1 MLIRLVLAVK
11 NKDIRNTLEK
21 HFSQTDVRME
31 SFGHLKTAWQKV
43 VRSCADII
51 VISESFILSPLES
64 GLAYINNLPEN
75 PTTVILHETD
85 SSEEQA
91 RITAAGA
98 DVVLYT
104 GISKKNLVEALEATI
119 EARRQF
125 IQKEWIGN
133 KGSIPPKTSDFVFQS
148 ETMRIFV
155 DEVQQIVSSDSP
167 ILLTGETGVGKEHL
181 ARAIHAE
188 SHRSKGPFITV
199 NTAAVPE
206 QLLESELFGHEQG
219 SFTGATRYRRGAF
232 ELAHGGTIFLD
243 EIGEMPRQS
252 QAKLLRILQDFE
264 VRPLGS
270 ETSFWVDTRVIVA
283 TNRDL
288 EKEINRGDFRNDL
301 YYRISVITLTIPP
314 LRYRKEDIPS
324 LSRRFLTYYRHRVGR
339 EVNRFSEE
347 ALQAI
352 SRYNWPGNVREL
364 MNVIERAML
373 LCRSEEITLMDLP
386 DIFRKGIDSTGTE
399 PAGGTFLFAD
409 WENQTLSEVLG
420 SMTENIEKKYLEMV
434 LRQTG
439 GRIGKAAKIS
449 GLNPRGLYNKMKR
462 LNLQKETF
470 KKS

>member
-51 VISESFILSPLES
+51 VISESFILNPIES
-64 GLAYINNLPEN
+64 GLAYINSLPEN
-75 PTTVILHETD
+75 PTTVVLHEMD

-104 GISKKNLVEALEATI
+104 GISKKSLVEALEATI
-119 EARRQF
+119 ETRRQF
-125 IQKEWIGN
+125 IQKEWIGS
-133 KGSIPPKTSDFVFQS
+133 KGSIPPKINDFVFQS

-181 ARAIHAE
+181 ARAIHSE

-219 SFTGATRYRRGAF
+219 AFTGATRYRRGAF

-252 QAKLLRILQDFE
+252 QAKLLRVLQDYE

-283 TNRDL
+283 TNCDL
-288 EKEINRGDFRNDL
+288 EKEIDHGDFRNDL

-347 ALQAI
+347 ALQALC
-352 SRYNWPGNVREL
+352 RYNWPGNVREL

-373 LCRSEEITLMDLP
+373 LCRSEEITLTDLP
-386 DIFRKGIDSTGTE
+386 DIFRKGIDASSPE
-399 PAGGTFLFAD
+399 PSGGTSLFTD
-409 WENQTLSEVLG
+409 WKNQTLSDVVRT
-420 SMTENIEKKYLEMV
+420 MTENVEKKYLEMV

-449 GLNPRGLYNKMKR
+449 GLNPRGLYNKMKK
-462 LNLQKETF
+462 LNLHKEYF
-470 KKS
+470 KQI

>member
-11 NKDIRNTLEK
+11 NKEIRTSLEK

-31 SFGHLKTAWQKV
+31 SFGHLKAAWQKV

-51 VISESFILSPLES
+51 VISESFILDPIEN
-64 GLAYINNLPEN
+64 GLAYINSLPEN
-75 PTTVILHETD
+75 PTTVVLHETD
-85 SSEEQA
+85 SAEEQA

-104 GISKKNLVEALEATI
+104 GISKKSLVEALEATI

-133 KGSIPPKTSDFVFQS
+133 KSSIAPKTSDFVFQS

-155 DEVQQIVSSDSP
+155 DEVQQVVSSDSP

-252 QAKLLRILQDFE
+252 QAKLLRVLQDYE

-288 EKEINRGDFRNDL
+288 EKEIDRGDFRNDL

-324 LSRRFLTYYRHRVGR
+324 LSRRFLSYYRHRVGR

-347 ALQAI
+347 ALEALC
-352 SRYNWPGNVREL
+352 RYNWPGNVREL

-373 LCRSEEITLMDLP
+373 LCRTEEITLLDLP
-386 DIFRKGIDSTGTE
+386 DIFRRGIDGPGPE
-399 PAGGTFLFAD
+399 LAGISFSFSD
-409 WENQTLSEVLG
+409 WKNRTLPEVIQ
-420 SMTENIEKKYLEMV
+420 SMTENVEKKYLEMV
-434 LRQTG
+434 LRQTS
-439 GRIGKAAKIS
+439 GRIGKAAQIS

-462 LNLQKETF
+462 LNLQKESF
-470 KKS
+470 KPS